1 VVTFEYDGITSP
13 QQVKHLR
20 IYDTGIGAVPKPDTV
35 FPDDKSARLGSV
47 MGGGK
52 RFDFKIPDLKP
63 LMIPAYMTIYPF
75 VRSAPVMEKFI
86 ERSSGR
92 IDRDSK
98 TAGKHVKAFNMVAVL
113 MRHQHRINLPGI
125 KA

>member
-1 VVTFEYDGITSP
+1 M
-13 QQVKHLR
+13 R

-86 ERSSGR
+86 ERSS
-92 IDRDSK
+92 
-98 TAGKHVKAFNMVAVL
+98 VA
-113 MRHQHRINLPGI
+113 
-125 KA
+125 